1 MFSTI
6 VVGNIVKKSAVRDVQ
21 VAGRPTKVINV
32 KVAVRSGGKNTEY
45 VKCVVW
51 GNDASAIS
59 TYGSIGRTISFEGH
73 VKAAHWTN
81 PSTGVTSSWVEVHGQ
96 YMEFLN
102 YGRNGT
108 GPDVAPLAED
118 VPDMP
123 EEEEIPF

>member
-6 VVGNIVKKSAVRDVQ
+6 VVGNIVKKSAVRNVS

-32 KVAVRSGGKNTEY
+32 QVAVRSGGTKTEY
-45 VKCVVW
+45 IKCVVW
-51 GNDASAIS
+51 GNDAEAIS
-59 TYGSIGRTISFEGH
+59 QYGSVGRSVSFEGH
-73 VKAAHWTN
+73 AKACHWTN
-81 PSTGVTSSWVEVHGQ
+81 DKNETRSWLEVHGQ